1 MTADKVKDKQKENEE
16 TLNADSR
23 FLILHN
29 DDVHTFDYVIES
41 LMDIC
46 AHDFE
51 QASQCAIITHYKGR
65 CDVKRGSF
73 ESLKVMKDALTIKEL
88 TVTID

>member
-1 MTADKVKDKQKENEE
+1 MTADKVKDKQQGNEE
-16 TLNADSR
+16 TMNVDSR

-29 DDVHTFDYVIES
+29 DDVHTFDYVIDS

-51 QASQCAIITHYKGR
+51 QASQCAIITHYKGL
-65 CDVKRGSF
+65 CDIKRGSF
-73 ESLKVMKDALTIKEL
+73 ESLKAMKDALIIKKL